1 MRRSPRAAAPVASAP
16 APSSAPANSSKNTN
30 SKATPWECT
39 LSLVATAVGG
49 GILAVPFTMYV
60 AGFAGGCLMCLVITL
75 FSHWSLRILCAA
87 GDEYERRLLATGEI
101 LKMESS
107 SAPAPAQQELLDEDE
122 PVKITMEDLCTTFL
136 PKSQARTWSFL
147 VRVSLVWLLL
157 CAASALLIIY
167 ASNICQLFRLG
178 DVEGGVLVFS
188 LVFIFPATCQTRL
201 DALKLTSGL
210 ANLGTA
216 CVLHVQYIHRS

>member
-16 APSSAPANSSKNTN
+16 PPSSAPANSSKNTN

-87 GDEYERRLLATGEI
+87 GDEYERRLLATGE
-101 LKMESS
+101 MFAE
-107 SAPAPAQQELLDEDE
+107 PTQQKLLDEDHE
-122 PVKITMEDLCTTFL
+122 PLKITMEDLCTTFL
-136 PKSQARTWSFL
+136 PKSHARTWSFL

-167 ASNICQLFRLG
+167 TSNICQLFRLG
-178 DVEGGVLVFS
+178 DVEGVVLVFS